1 MGFFNLLPQRFELVD
16 LGLTAFPRAGTA
28 IAAPGISISGLFGGV
43 LNAFR
48 SSVRRLFFPINP
60 AEPVFLHH

>member
-28 IAAPGISISGLFGGV
+28 IAAPGISS
-43 LNAFR
+43 
-48 SSVRRLFFPINP
+48 
-60 AEPVFLHH
+60 PVSLGACLTLLSDRP

>member
-43 LNAFR
+43 LNALSDR
-48 SSVRRLFFPINP
+48 P
-60 AEPVFLHH
+60 

>member
-28 IAAPGISISGLFGGV
+28 ITAPG
-43 LNAFR
+43 
-48 SSVRRLFFPINP
+48 FPS
-60 AEPVFLHH
+60 PVSLGACLTLPPDRP

>member
-28 IAAPGISISGLFGGV
+28 IAAPGISLSGLFGGR
-43 LNAFR
+43 AQR
-48 SSVRRLFFPINP
+48 SFQIVRKGGYFSR
-60 AEPVFLHH
+60 

>member
-43 LNAFR
+43 LNAPFR
-48 SSVRRLFFPINP
+48 SSVREVIFPDKP
-60 AEPVFLHH
+60 S

>member
-28 IAAPGISISGLFGGV
+28 IAAPGISISGLFGGGV
-43 LNAFR
+43 LNAPFR
-48 SSVRRLFFPINP
+48 SSVREVIFPDKP
-60 AEPVFLHH
+60 S

>member
-28 IAAPGISISGLFGGV
+28 IAAPGISLSGLFRGR
-43 LNAFR
+43 A
-48 SSVRRLFFPINP
+48 
-60 AEPVFLHH
+60 